1 MSATRMRATGAVIT
15 PSYPPL
21 GLEFRADLLRE
32 VILPNMRVAVASPH
46 RDPELEQVFV
56 RTLDE
61 LARLEQRLDTLRHT
75 EEPAGGPHPCLYGRV
90 GARSR
95 QLRVRARGQAPA
107 SSAWRALL
115 RRSRRRVVA
124 QPTLS

>member
-1 MSATRMRATGAVIT
+1 VIT
-15 PSYPPL
+15 QTYPPL

-32 VILPNMRVAVASPH
+32 VILPNLRVAVASPH

-61 LARLEQRLDTLRHT
+61 LARLEQRLETLRHV
-75 EEPAGGPHPCLYGRV
+75 EEPQGGPHPCFYGRV

-95 QLRVRARGQAPA
+95 ALRVRARGQAPA

-115 RRSRRRVVA
+115 RRSRRRVVT
-124 QPTLS
+124 QPAPLT